1 MRSMGEMSLNIP
13 DFYLDILKEMNVEN
27 IYLENRYLN
36 RYSNYHRFVYKF
48 RKDEIAGST
57 WMKNNWETIDFD
69 LEPDWTKSPYES
81 DRPRYLSLCMK
92 AEKENAKKQLSQK
105 EHQFLISS
113 IKKQKWYADFNN
125 LHPSNLAS
133 KPLFVDQETLMNL
146 WEINRKNPTEESLK
160 LIIDFI
166 SYYFGST
173 YVEEID
179 YYKLQLEKKF
189 KIRYKSI
196 TQFSVRKLILKILH
210 KIRKK
215 FSN

>member
-1 MRSMGEMSLNIP
+1 
-13 DFYLDILKEMNVEN
+13 
-27 IYLENRYLN
+27 
-36 RYSNYHRFVYKF
+36 
-48 RKDEIAGST
+48 
-57 WMKNNWETIDFD
+57 
-69 LEPDWTKSPYES
+69 
-81 DRPRYLSLCMK
+81 MK

-105 EHQFLISS
+105 EHQFLISF

-179 YYKLQLEKKF
+179 YYKIQLEKKF

-196 TQFSVRKLILKILH
+196 TQFSVGKLILKILH